1 MRISLQNSNLVL
13 QADRTLI
20 ERRGRD
26 EATGE
31 VMSLSGKLT
40 GTRMGDRYQRN
51 KPEVSEE
58 RKSKYEKLKDL
69 SNNILLGQFSIY
81 TNLIGHWVGSDSHT
95 YILRLLFAGI
105 CLGGEK
111 FKKKKNS
118 QKARD
123 QLCYQMMLMILLEY
137 FIILKQGKPNQH
149 MKFY

>member
-1 MRISLQNSNLVL
+1 ML

-58 RKSKYEKLKDL
+58 RKSKYGKFLYLCIIYCLDNLDFFQIKLD
-69 SNNILLGQFSIY
+69 
-81 TNLIGHWVGSDSHT
+81 
-95 YILRLLFAGI
+95 
-105 CLGGEK
+105 
-111 FKKKKNS
+111 
-118 QKARD
+118 
-123 QLCYQMMLMILLEY
+123 
-137 FIILKQGKPNQH
+137 
-149 MKFY
+149 